1 MAEPDNKTARPA
13 SVDDLKMLLQA
24 FNSYGVEYLL
34 IGGYAMYA
42 LGYQRGTIDIDVVL
56 RPTLEQGELVRSAL
70 LLLPDKVAE
79 ELSPQWFTEGE
90 TIRVADAFV
99 VDLMFNACGET
110 CESLQ
115 PHAVTIDFEGVA
127 VHPRNRSWTRPS
139 GLRWGALAR
148 LSAAAPSVPA
158 HTWTARRRQAAG
170 LTAACKADDAVGSC
184 PQGEATPLA
193 CASAAQSGA

>member
-56 RPTLEQGELVRSAL
+56 RPTLEQGELVRSAM

-110 CESLQ
+110 YESLQ

-127 VHPRNRSWTRPS
+127 VHTIDIE
-139 GLRWGALAR
+139 GLLKTKQSSREKDKLDRIILERALAEFKKK
-148 LSAAAPSVPA
+148 S
-158 HTWTARRRQAAG
+158 
-170 LTAACKADDAVGSC
+170 
-184 PQGEATPLA
+184 
-193 CASAAQSGA
+193 